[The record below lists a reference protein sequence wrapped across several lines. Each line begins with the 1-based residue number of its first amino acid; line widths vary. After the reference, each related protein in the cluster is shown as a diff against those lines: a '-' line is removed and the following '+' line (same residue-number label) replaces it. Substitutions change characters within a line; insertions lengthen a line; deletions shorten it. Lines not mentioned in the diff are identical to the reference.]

1 MTVQKIL
8 TTNPI
13 WIEVNNYAQLVIVER
28 FMGNYERVD
37 PNRKFS
43 VYVSYTIE
51 KSFFGFR
58 QKRITSLHPGA
69 DAVVIP
75 FESFRWL
82 INDESSLSLLYN
94 DLRR

>member
-13 WIEVNNYAQLVIVER
+13 WIEVNNYAQLVIVDR
-28 FMGNYERVD
+28 FMGHYD
-37 PNRKFS
+37 KSYQFHISP
-43 VYVSYTIE
+43 VYI
-51 KSFFGFR
+51 SFFVVKKIEGN
-58 QKRITSLHPGA
+58 RIKFISPHHPGA

-82 INDESSLSLLYN
+82 INDESPLSILYN

>member
-13 WIEVNNYAQLVIVER
+13 WIEVDNYAQLVILER
-28 FMGNYERVD
+28 FMGNHGKIDDVYKKPAYICYMRVKLRLGERTKAI
-37 PNRKFS
+37 RS
-43 VYVSYTIE
+43 C
-51 KSFFGFR
+51 
-58 QKRITSLHPGA
+58 HPGA

-82 INDESSLSLLYN
+82 INDESPLSLLYN